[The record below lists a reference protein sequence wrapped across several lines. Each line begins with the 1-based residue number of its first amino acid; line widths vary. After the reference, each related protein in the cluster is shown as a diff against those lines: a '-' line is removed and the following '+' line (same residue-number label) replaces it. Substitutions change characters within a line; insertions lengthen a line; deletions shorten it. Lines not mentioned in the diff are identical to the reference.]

1 MLQEINALATIII
14 AATAIITAIAA
25 LRTITALRDQSRLTK
40 ATIEVDVLLRLE
52 AAWRSQRM
60 LQTRSAAAKALLA
73 GTIDDLN
80 IDRLLYFLELIAL
93 LMKRGV
99 LEEETTWHTF
109 YWPMVNY
116 WHAAANYIESVRKEG
131 SLTWINLPAAVK
143 RLQIIEARQGGR
155 RLDDIQLSPAQTTRF
170 LNDEARLADTFK

>member
-14 AATAIITAIAA
+14 AVTAIITAIAA

-52 AAWRSQRM
+52 AGWRSQRM

-73 GTIDDLN
+73 GTTDLN

-116 WHAAANYIESVRKEG
+116 WHAAANHVESVREEG
-131 SLTWINLPAAVK
+131 SLTWINLPAAVN
-143 RLQIIEARQGGR
+143 RLQIILRGWKRRVVTGGSR
-155 RLDDIQLSPAQTTRF
+155 
-170 LNDEARLADTFK
+170 